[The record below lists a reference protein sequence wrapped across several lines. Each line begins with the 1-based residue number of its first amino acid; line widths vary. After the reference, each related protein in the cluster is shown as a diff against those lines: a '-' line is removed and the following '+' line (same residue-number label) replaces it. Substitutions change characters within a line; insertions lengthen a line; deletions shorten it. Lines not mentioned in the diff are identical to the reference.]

1 MLVLALTALL
11 KVFWERYHKL
21 APWQR
26 VYYEMIQVDALIK
39 PFTDYDAD
47 PTEMNRQVRVG
58 DSLEVRTHYNILH
71 RACGA
76 CLCVCVF
83 IFVLFLCLFF
93 CLFVCDRSSRSAC
106 TR

>member
-1 MLVLALTALL
+1 MLVPLWGHQLSAEGAQDFVVAGFSVRFGTYVRVCVLVCVLVSVLTALL

-47 PTEMNRQVRVG
+47 PTEMNRQVRVS
-58 DSLEVRTHYNILH
+58 DHLEVRTHYNI
-71 RACGA
+71 
-76 CLCVCVF
+76 
-83 IFVLFLCLFF
+83 
-93 CLFVCDRSSRSAC
+93 
-106 TR
+106 